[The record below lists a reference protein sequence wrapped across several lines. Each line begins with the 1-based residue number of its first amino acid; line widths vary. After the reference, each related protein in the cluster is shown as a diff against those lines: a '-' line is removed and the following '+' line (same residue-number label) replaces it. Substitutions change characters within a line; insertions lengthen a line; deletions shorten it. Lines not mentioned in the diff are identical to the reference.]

1 MHALKEEKTFR
12 LPGAPIINDS
22 LDIQLHPFQLF
33 VLMPVLGKRIIG
45 GYKNMGS
52 NRGGGGGGAGV
63 GRNGASETTGTI
75 HSSLVNTYMKSLW
88 KPTSVSLN
96 S

>member
-12 LPGAPIINDS
+12 LPGALIINDS

-33 VLMPVLGKRIIG
+33 VPMPVLGKRIIG

-52 NRGGGGGGAGV
+52 NRRGGGLGWEEMG
-63 GRNGASETTGTI
+63 
-75 HSSLVNTYMKSLW
+75 LQ
-88 KPTSVSLN
+88 KPEEQYIQVWSILT
-96 S
+96 

>member
-1 MHALKEEKTFR
+1 MHALKGEKTFR

-33 VLMPVLGKRIIG
+33 VSVPVLGKRIIG

-52 NRGGGGGGAGV
+52 NRRGAGV
-63 GRNGASETTGTI
+63 GRNGASETRGTI